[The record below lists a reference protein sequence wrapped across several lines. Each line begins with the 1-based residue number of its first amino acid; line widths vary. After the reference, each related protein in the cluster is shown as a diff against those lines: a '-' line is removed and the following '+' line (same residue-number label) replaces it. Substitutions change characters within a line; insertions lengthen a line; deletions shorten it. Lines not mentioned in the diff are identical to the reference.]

1 MDRSLY
7 LAMTGARQVLKA
19 QAANS
24 HNLSNAST
32 TGFRAELQNFTSRP
46 VNGPG
51 LASRVYA
58 TADSAGIDLRSGQ
71 LVPTGRSLD
80 VAVDGPGFLAV
91 QREDGGEGYT
101 RAGDLRVGTGG
112 LLETA
117 NGHLVL
123 GDAGPIAV
131 PPAEDMAIGSDG
143 TISVLPLGQPA
154 NARVVLD
161 RIKLVNPPSTELVRA
176 PNGLLT
182 LRDGAPSPAD
192 AAVTLTSGSL
202 ESSNVSP
209 AEALV
214 KMVTLARQFEL
225 HTRMMKA
232 AEDNDAASTRLM
244 SLQ

>member
-7 LAMTGARQVLKA
+7 IAMTGARQVLKA

-32 TGFRAELQNFTSRP
+32 TGFRAELQNFASRP

-58 TADSAGIDLRSGQ
+58 TADSAGIDLRGGQ
-71 LVPTGRSLD
+71 LTLTGRALD

-91 QREDGGEGYT
+91 QRQDGGEGYT
-101 RAGDLRVGTGG
+101 RAGNLRVSPGG

-117 NGHLVL
+117 KGPVVL
-123 GDAGPIAV
+123 GEAGPIAV
-131 PPAEDMAIGSDG
+131 PPGVVVAIGSDG

-161 RIKLVNPPSTELVRA
+161 RIKLVNPPAAELVRS
-176 PNGLLT
+176 PNGLLA
-182 LRDGAPSPAD
+182 LRDGAASPAD
-192 AAVTLTSGSL
+192 ADVTLASGSL

-232 AEDNDAASTRLM
+232 ADDNDAASTRLM